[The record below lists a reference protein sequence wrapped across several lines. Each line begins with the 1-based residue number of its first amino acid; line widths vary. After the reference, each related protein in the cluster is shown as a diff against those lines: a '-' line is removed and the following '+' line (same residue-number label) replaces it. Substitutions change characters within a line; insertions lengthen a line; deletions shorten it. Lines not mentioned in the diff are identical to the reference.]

1 MHGSSYLV
9 LQFHYLADL
18 ELVSASGS
26 TPTNRPQ
33 TIPQPSD
40 HVAHKNENNLSKH
53 SASSW
58 TQKENILVA
67 SFNAIAMETS
77 DFKKDSKSLYKVK

>member
-1 MHGSSYLV
+1 MHGSRYLV

-18 ELVSASGS
+18 ELVSASGG

-53 SASSW
+53 SASS
-58 TQKENILVA
+58 
-67 SFNAIAMETS
+67 
-77 DFKKDSKSLYKVK
+77 